1 MENRPRSAFTSAR
14 EKIAAMLGLRDD
26 DLVELSPDERHF
38 RP

>member
-1 MENRPRSAFTSAR
+1 MANPPRSALTSVR
-14 EKIAAMLGLRDD
+14 EKIAAMFGLCDD